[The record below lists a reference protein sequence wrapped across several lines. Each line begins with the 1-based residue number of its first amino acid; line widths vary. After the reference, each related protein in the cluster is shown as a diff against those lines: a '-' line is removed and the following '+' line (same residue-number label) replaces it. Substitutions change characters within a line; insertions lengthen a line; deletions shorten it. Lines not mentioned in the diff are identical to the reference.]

1 MDVNQTPAP
10 PSSSARVEGPVH
22 PIDLV
27 VSLIILTGVAF
38 LYYETTLFDEV
49 SPMFAQNIQPSMY
62 PQILLTIIAVLSLF
76 LPFEHIL
83 LARKGKDID
92 KNRTDGIHPTTLM
105 TMGFLVVI
113 VIAAETLGMLLT
125 MITICL
131 LMPRLWGQR
140 KVIPVL
146 LFAAIFPIVVV
157 LVFSKLLS
165 VYFEPGIFGLRF

>member
-1 MDVNQTPAP
+1 
-10 PSSSARVEGPVH
+10 
-22 PIDLV
+22 
-27 VSLIILTGVAF
+27 
-38 LYYETTLFDEV
+38 
-49 SPMFAQNIQPSMY
+49 
-62 PQILLTIIAVLSLF
+62 
-76 LPFEHIL
+76 
-83 LARKGKDID
+83 
-92 KNRTDGIHPTTLM
+92 M

-113 VIAAETLGMLLT
+113 VVAAETLGMLLT

-140 KVIPVL
+140 KIIPVL